1 MFHLGSTL
9 STIDSGVSD
18 SRGTSVAK
26 GQKFF
31 DERTDES
38 EVKARIIEKYFNAWG
53 NIVLGTAQ
61 RFGEGRIGYID
72 LYAGPGRYRDG
83 SASTPLLILEKVI
96 AQPKFHDCFV
106 SYFNDGKSDHSAT
119 LQDEIAK
126 LPGIHLLKHK
136 PTVTSGAVDAEA
148 AKYFQSTRLIP
159 TFTFFDPFGYKGLSL
174 QIVNSVI
181 KDWGCDCVFFFNY
194 NRINAGISN
203 AVVDDH
209 MDALFTKER
218 ADVLRQMLKGKAPW
232 QREALILEH
241 MAQAL
246 KGMQGK
252 YVLPFQFKN
261 RSRTTHYLFFV
272 SKSFKGYEVMKDI
285 MAGESSTND
294 GGVASFAYSP
304 ADKDTPY
311 LLSFLQPLT
320 DLKGKILRTFAGK
333 TMSMHQVYFD
343 YEHLASTPFVKT
355 NYKQVLYEL
364 YAEGKITASRKPKRA
379 GTFADDIIVN
389 FPVAVH

>member
-1 MFHLGSTL
+1 VSTA
-9 STIDSGVSD
+9 TG
-18 SRGTSVAK
+18 K
-26 GQKFF
+26 KFF

-38 EVKARIIEKYFNAWG
+38 EVKARVIEKYFNAWG
-53 NIVLGTAQ
+53 NIVLGTAK
-61 RFGEGRIGYID
+61 RFGEGRIGYVD
-72 LYAGPGRYRDG
+72 LYAGPGRYKDG

-96 AQPKFHDCFV
+96 AQPRFHDAFV

-148 AKYFQSTRLIP
+148 AKYFHSTRLIP

-203 AVVDDH
+203 AVVDEH

-218 ADVLRQMLKGKAPW
+218 ADMLRAVLKGKAPS

-241 MAQAL
+241 MALAL

-261 RSRTTHYLFFV
+261 QSRTTHYLFFV

-285 MAGESSTND
+285 MAGESSTSD
-294 GGVASFAYSP
+294 GGVPSFAYSP

-320 DLKGKILRTFAGK
+320 DLKGKLLHVFAERTM
-333 TMSMHQVYFD
+333 TMYQVYYE
-343 YEHLASTPFVKT
+343 YEHRADTPFVKK
-355 NYKQVLYEL
+355 NYKTVLLEL
-364 YAEGKITASRKPKRA
+364 ELEGKIQAAPHKRNSF
-379 GTFADDIIVN
+379 GDKVMVTF
-389 FPVAVH
+389 PPRMH